1 MNFVLYFFLLINLDG
16 LTVSI
21 FVVRLMLFYLV
32 GVMRVVDFLCRAGY
46 LYFSYKTCFNRN

>member
-1 MNFVLYFFLLINLDG
+1 MNFVLYFLLLINLDW

-46 LYFSYKTCFNRN
+46 LYFSYKTCFNWN